1 MTTILLAVVIG
12 LLVGLIAW
20 VVTCT
25 VLARR
30 VYEQLLD
37 QGVLTQEPRGEVEET
52 ESFLH
57 GDFFAPT
64 GTDPR

>member
-1 MTTILLAVVIG
+1 MTTILLGVAIG

-20 VVTCT
+20 AAALT

-30 VYEQLLD
+30 VYEHLLD
-37 QGVLTQEPRGEVEET
+37 RGDFVQETVHVEET

-57 GDFFAPT
+57 GDFFQPT
-64 GTDPR
+64 GPNS